1 MNSGS
6 RSSLR
11 TGKYLAKKRYTL
23 LDVEVF
29 HSRAFFTL
37 IRSKIEHVVKF
48 DLVSSTVPGDICKL
62 GRRSNLN
69 ILLADTTV

>member
-11 TGKYLAKKRYTL
+11 TGKYLAMKGFTL

-48 DLVSSTVPGDICKL
+48 DLVSLTVPGDICKL

-69 ILLADTTV
+69 ILLPDTTV